1 MNKKLLESK
10 MKLHGDTNRSLAI
23 AIGISAQSFV
33 NKKNENHGRE
43 FTQQEICKI
52 KQRYNLTPVEVDN
65 IFFASE
71 VS

>member
-10 MKLHGDTNRSLAI
+10 MKLHGDTNSSLAT
-23 AIGISAQSFV
+23 AIGISTQSFV

-52 KQRYNLTPVEVDN
+52 KQR
-65 IFFASE
+65 
-71 VS
+71 